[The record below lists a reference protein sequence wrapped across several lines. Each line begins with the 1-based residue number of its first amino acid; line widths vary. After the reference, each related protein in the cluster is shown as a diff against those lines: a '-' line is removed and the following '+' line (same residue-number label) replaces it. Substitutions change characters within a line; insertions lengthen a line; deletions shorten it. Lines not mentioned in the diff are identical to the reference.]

1 MEKKSRLESSRYLL
15 TADNYSIW
23 LVSIE
28 AKLDDIGACEVITG
42 IVKLKED
49 STPDQITAYSLL
61 SRKGYSKI
69 VQNLDPTNLA
79 LVSTMLPETDR
90 FNGRA
95 LWKLLKEK
103 YAGSDLVARSAALDQ
118 FLDLEYKDVVSF
130 CSAIHLAN
138 QRLLLAGVLK
148 DNQVKMMIMLR
159 KLPKNQFQSFRDIIA
174 MGFATKTFEDSI
186 KRLES
191 FTISNNIKKETSAS
205 TSEQA
210 TMMTTTKTGA
220 ACHHCGKT
228 GHRPHNCWV
237 KFPEKA
243 PKTKSAH
250 FTVINE
256 YNQLQGVTNWCM
268 LPNGTWINADDISY
282 DCLCGILSGAR
293 TAVFDRWSDRHC
305 PTKARANWLDRFV
318 QPVPAGPVRPVP
330 GTDRTGL
337 SNPAAGA
344 LVGQCLS
351 DHRSNTAVQ
360 APLELPCLTG

>member
-79 LVSTMLPETDR
+79 LVSTTLPETDR

-103 YAGSDLVARSAALDQ
+103 YAGSDLVACSAALDQ

-268 LPNGTWINADDISY
+268 LPNGTWINADNISY

-351 DHRSNTAVQ
+351 DHRSNTAV
-360 APLELPCLTG
+360 